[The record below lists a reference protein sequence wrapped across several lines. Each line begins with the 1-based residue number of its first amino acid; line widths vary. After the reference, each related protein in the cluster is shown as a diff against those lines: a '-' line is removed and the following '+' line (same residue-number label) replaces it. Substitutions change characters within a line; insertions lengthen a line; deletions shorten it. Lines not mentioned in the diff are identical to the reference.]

1 MNKILRHVVITGAR
15 RGLGLEFTRQL
26 LARGDRVTAL
36 VRDVKQAPGLTA
48 LLDGAQGR
56 LRVGA
61 CDITSDAAIRAA
73 VSLLGLDVEPVD
85 VLINNAG
92 VYLDAEADFADLDFS
107 KVVASVEINAV
118 GPMRVT
124 RALLPALKRSRAHA
138 VVAQITSLMGS
149 IGDNSS
155 GGAYAY
161 RMSKAALNMFN
172 KSFAVDHPE
181 IIALALHPGWV
192 RTEMGGVQA
201 PIMPVDSV
209 RGMLKVI
216 DGAPAAQ
223 SGHFYDFEGD
233 ELPW

>member
-216 DGAPAAQ
+216 DGATAAQ